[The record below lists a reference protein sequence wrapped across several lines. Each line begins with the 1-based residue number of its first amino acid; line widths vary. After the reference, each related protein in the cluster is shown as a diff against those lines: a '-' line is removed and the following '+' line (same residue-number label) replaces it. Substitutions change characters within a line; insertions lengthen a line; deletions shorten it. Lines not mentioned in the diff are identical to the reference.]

1 MYLTTRDDPGSNVG
15 LEASQSMVVLS
26 SNAWSVVKPVLARW
40 VGRLPGLLAAS
51 MLSAVLAE
59 EPFLEERTEPLTLGA
74 LRALVRENSEA
85 VQMAML
91 QAEVERRLEAA
102 EAGLYEPQ
110 VVGSVERVDNQRP
123 NNAQQQANLGFY
135 ATPVFTERN
144 TLYSGGLEFLSPLGT
159 KLQTGLT
166 FRELVNS
173 VQQGRG
179 PEYET
184 FLGAS
189 LVQPLLRNF
198 GTLPTLAKLRLAAM
212 ASEIAFQQYRRQLM
226 LTVAEAEAAYWD
238 LYLAQQRDRIARD
251 SLGLGEK
258 LLQDNQAR
266 FEIGNSSQLE
276 VLQAEAGVAL
286 RKARFND
293 ARQRVSETAVRL
305 RNALGGVWGN
315 QAALP
320 QAADAPELLEDS
332 RSPLD
337 NYTTARTL
345 NPDYQV
351 RELELAREGIRVKYA
366 ANQRL
371 PELNLRAGYGLN
383 GLGLSPGES
392 FADIDDASYAAWSV
406 GVELRI
412 PLAGGV
418 RQRHEYYAAKAA
430 EERALMGVRAAL
442 TQLFNG
448 VDSSRRRIRLHRDN
462 VDNYESV
469 ASFHENL
476 LQSQLDRLAEG
487 VVDSRTVLETEEQ
500 LSDARVAVVESL
512 ILYRRA
518 YLELELVRGSF
529 LQDRGMDLTQDD
541 LRRETQGVL
550 DSARLS
556 PQAVDLLQRR
566 ALTELESTSSPTVP

>member
-1 MYLTTRDDPGSNVG
+1 MAAVRLSGVAADAP
-15 LEASQSMVVLS
+15 SQ
-26 SNAWSVVKPVLARW
+26 
-40 VGRLPGLLAAS
+40 
-51 MLSAVLAE
+51 AE
-59 EPFLEERTEPLTLGA
+59 KTEPLRLGV
-74 LRALVRENSEA
+74 LRSLVRQNSET

-91 QAEVERRLEAA
+91 QAEVDRRLAAA

-144 TLYSGGLEFLSPLGT
+144 TLYSGGLEFLSPIGT

-166 FRELVNS
+166 FRELINS
-173 VQQGRG
+173 VQQGKG

-198 GTLPTLAKLRLAAM
+198 GTGPTLARLRLAAM

-238 LYLAQQRDRIARD
+238 LYLAQERDRIARE

-258 LLQDNQAR
+258 LRQDNQAR
-266 FEIGNSSQLE
+266 FEVGNSSQLE
-276 VLQAEAGVAL
+276 VLQADAGVAL

-305 RNALGGVWGN
+305 RSALGGVWGN

-320 QAADAPELLEDS
+320 EAADAPELIEDN
-332 RSPLD
+332 RTPLD
-337 NYTTARTL
+337 NYTAARTL
-345 NPDYQV
+345 NPDYRA
-351 RELELAREGIRVKYA
+351 RELELAREGIRVNYA
-366 ANQRL
+366 RNQRL
-371 PELNLRAGYGLN
+371 PELNLRTGYGLN
-383 GLGLSPGES
+383 GLGQTPGDS

-412 PLAGGV
+412 PIAGGV

-430 EERALMGVRAAL
+430 EEKALMGVREAL

-448 VDSSRRRIRLHRDN
+448 VDSARRRLRLHRDN
-462 VDNYESV
+462 VGNYGSV
-469 ASFHENL
+469 ATFHESL

-487 VVDSRTVLETEEQ
+487 VVDSRTVLETEEK

-512 ILYRRA
+512 VLYRRA

-529 LQDRGMDLTQDD
+529 LQDRGMDLTRDD
-541 LRRETQGVL
+541 LRRETQDLL

-566 ALTELESTSSPTVP
+566 ALQELESTAPAAGP